1 MNGKG
6 RKIIE
11 TCRTHRH
18 SYWILLYVAIYMI
31 GFNVLENAGHVHYH
45 IIHTWLDDQI
55 PFCEYFIIPYFLWF
69 GFNVAVVTW
78 IVFKGTV
85 QETYKVS
92 AVLMTGMM
100 IFLVVSAIYPNRLDL
115 RPDYVD
121 TSNICGML
129 VSFLYKTDTPT
140 NVLPSIHVFNTMALC
155 FAVHGNKE
163 LRKRKLLT
171 LSSDILG
178 VLIVLSTMFLKQHS
192 VIDVSLGLVMSVMLQ
207 MIGDRIFETPAETAL
222 AGERAYGRHS
232 GQVTD

>member
-1 MNGKG
+1 
-6 RKIIE
+6 
-11 TCRTHRH
+11 
-18 SYWILLYVAIYMI
+18 
-31 GFNVLENAGHVHYH
+31 
-45 IIHTWLDDQI
+45 
-55 PFCEYFIIPYFLWF
+55 
-69 GFNVAVVTW
+69 VTW

-129 VSFLYKTDTPT
+129 VSFLYKTDTTT

-192 VIDVSLGLVMSVMLQ
+192 VIDVSLGLVMGVLIQIIS
-207 MIGDRIFETPAETAL
+207 DRIFETEEEKAL
-222 AGERAYGRHS
+222 AKETVYRGSSSSRTTAN
-232 GQVTD
+232 

>member
-1 MNGKG
+1 
-6 RKIIE
+6 
-11 TCRTHRH
+11 
-18 SYWILLYVAIYMI
+18 
-31 GFNVLENAGHVHYH
+31 
-45 IIHTWLDDQI
+45 
-55 PFCEYFIIPYFLWF
+55 
-69 GFNVAVVTW
+69 
-78 IVFKGTV
+78 
-85 QETYKVS
+85 
-92 AVLMTGMM
+92 MT
-100 IFLVVSAIYPNRLDL
+100 IFLVVSLVYPNKLDL

-192 VIDVSLGLVMSVMLQ
+192 VIDVSLGLVMSVLLQ

-222 AGERAYGRHS
+222 AGERAYGRRS

>member
-1 MNGKG
+1 MIGKDN
-6 RKIIE
+6 KVLNII
-11 TCRTHRH
+11 RTHRH
-18 SYWILLYVAIYMI
+18 SFWILTYVAVYMI
-31 GFNVLENAGHVHYH
+31 GFHLLESAGHVHYH
-45 IIHTWLDDQI
+45 IIHTWLDEQI

-92 AVLMTGMM
+92 AVLMMGMT
-100 IFLVVSAIYPNRLDL
+100 IFLVVSLLYPNRLDL

-129 VSFLYKTDTPT
+129 VALLYKIDTPT

-155 FAVHGNKE
+155 FAVHGNRQ
-163 LRKRKLLT
+163 LREKKLVT
-171 LSSDILG
+171 LASDILG
-178 VLIVLSTMFLKQHS
+178 VLIILSTMFLKQHS

-207 MIGDRIFETPAETAL
+207 MIGDRIFETPAEQAL
-222 AGERAYGRHS
+222 AEERAYGRRS

>member
-6 RKIIE
+6 RKIVE

-18 SYWILLYVAIYMI
+18 AYWILLYVAIYMI

-69 GFNVAVVTW
+69 GFNVAVVTC

-121 TSNICGML
+121 TSNICGIL

-140 NVLPSIHVFNTMALC
+140 NVLPSIHVFNTMVLC

-163 LRKRKLLT
+163 LQKRKLLT

-178 VLIVLSTMFLKQHS
+178 VLIVLSTMFLKHHS

-222 AGERAYGRHS
+222 AGERAYGRRS

>member
-1 MNGKG
+1 MN
-6 RKIIE
+6 
-11 TCRTHRH
+11 
-18 SYWILLYVAIYMI
+18 S
-31 GFNVLENAGHVHYH
+31 VLEWFRKHPLMISIAYFCLYFPIFELLEIFREPMFIVHCA
-45 IIHTWLDDQI
+45 LDDVI
-55 PFCEYFIIPYFLWF
+55 PFSEWFVIPYFLWF

-163 LRKRKLLT
+163 LQKRKLLT

>member
-1 MNGKG
+1 
-6 RKIIE
+6 
-11 TCRTHRH
+11 
-18 SYWILLYVAIYMI
+18 
-31 GFNVLENAGHVHYH
+31 
-45 IIHTWLDDQI
+45 
-55 PFCEYFIIPYFLWF
+55 
-69 GFNVAVVTW
+69 
-78 IVFKGTV
+78 
-85 QETYKVS
+85 
-92 AVLMTGMM
+92 MTGMM

-222 AGERAYGRHS
+222 AGERAYGRRS

>member
-1 MNGKG
+1 MIK
-6 RKIIE
+6 RIE
-11 TCRTHRH
+11 NLIHLFRTHRQIW
-18 SYWILLYVAIYMI
+18 WIIIYTAIYMG
-31 GFNVLENAGHVHYH
+31 GFRIMEGARHVHYH
-45 IIHTWLDDQI
+45 MIHTWLDDQI

-115 RPDYVD
+115 RPDYVA

>member
-6 RKIIE
+6 RKIVE

-18 SYWILLYVAIYMI
+18 AYWILLYVAIYMI

-140 NVLPSIHVFNTMALC
+140 NILPSIHVYNSLAIFY
-155 FAVHGNKE
+155 AVNESEQLQKHRVIRAG
-163 LRKRKLLT
+163 T
-171 LSSDILG
+171 GILAG
-178 VLIVLSTMFLKQHS
+178 LIILSTMFLKQHS
-192 VIDVSLGLVMSVMLQ
+192 VVDVSMGILLSLAVQ
-207 MIGDRIFETPAETAL
+207 MCCDRVF
-222 AGERAYGRHS
+222 AGEGRREREA
-232 GQVTD
+232 VMENARR

>member
-18 SYWILLYVAIYMI
+18 AYWILLYVAIYMI

-100 IFLVVSAIYPNRLDL
+100 IFLVVSAIYPNRLDV

-155 FAVHGNKE
+155 FAVRGNKT
-163 LRKRKLLT
+163 LREKKLIT
-171 LSSDILG
+171 FSSDILG
-178 VLIVLSTMFLKQHS
+178 VLIILSTMFLKQHS
-192 VIDVSLGLVMSVMLQ
+192 VIDVSLGLVMGVMLQ
-207 MIGDRIFETPAETAL
+207 MVGDRLFETPAEQAAAAQRSYRT
-222 AGERAYGRHS
+222 RSHR
-232 GQVTD
+232 VTD

>member
-1 MNGKG
+1 M
-6 RKIIE
+6 
-11 TCRTHRH
+11 
-18 SYWILLYVAIYMI
+18 
-31 GFNVLENAGHVHYH
+31 
-45 IIHTWLDDQI
+45 
-55 PFCEYFIIPYFLWF
+55 
-69 GFNVAVVTW
+69 
-78 IVFKGTV
+78 
-85 QETYKVS
+85 
-92 AVLMTGMM
+92 
-100 IFLVVSAIYPNRLDL
+100 
-115 RPDYVD
+115 D

-163 LRKRKLLT
+163 LQKRKLLT

>member
-1 MNGKG
+1 MIK
-6 RKIIE
+6 RIE
-11 TCRTHRH
+11 NLIHLFRTHRQIW
-18 SYWILLYVAIYMI
+18 WIIIYTAIYMG
-31 GFNVLENAGHVHYH
+31 GFRIMEGARHVHYH
-45 IIHTWLDDQI
+45 MIHTWLDDQI